1 MASGPITSWQID
13 GETMETT
20 RDFIFWCSQITAD
33 GDCRHDIKRHLL
45 LGVKSLTNQDR
56 VLKSRA
62 NKGLSSQSYGFS
74 SSHVWMLEL
83 DHKESW
89 ALKNWCF
96 WTVVLEKTLESPLDC
111 QKIKPVNP
119 KGNQSWIFVG
129 RTDAEAETSILW
141 PPDMLRANSLEKTL
155 MLGKIE
161 GRRRRGWQRM
171 RWLDGI
177 TDSMDMSL
185 SKFWEMSWLNTE
197 ASYLS
202 HHCLWTWPWSGRTP
216 KISL

>member
-1 MASGPITSWQID
+1 MFILVWTKIWTHFDWQNEGGIYCIPSKCYTRYFIYLLPINPCWSLKGI
-13 GETMETT
+13 
-20 RDFIFWCSQITAD
+20 IFQSIYLVS
-33 GDCRHDIKRHLL
+33 I
-45 LGVKSLTNQDR
+45 R
-56 VLKSRA
+56 VRIVFRCKT
-62 NKGLSSQSYGFS
+62 S

-161 GRRRRGWQRM
+161 GRRRREQ
-171 RWLDGI
+171 
-177 TDSMDMSL
+177 
-185 SKFWEMSWLNTE
+185 
-197 ASYLS
+197 
-202 HHCLWTWPWSGRTP
+202 
-216 KISL
+216 